1 MFQMKMNFFTDDEE
15 FPFFIQHGEH
25 KTNLFLH
32 GHENYYELV
41 IVLKGDA
48 IHLVNDEQFY
58 ISKGDVFV
66 IGGDTLHGY
75 HKPHDFEICNVMFQ
89 PDFFFTEKKD
99 LKEMVGFQELFVIEP
114 ILAKQNH
121 FSNRLKLD
129 VYHFEMVQK
138 LIDFMVWEYLQKGEG
153 YKSLITGCFYGLCVQ
168 LCRLYSEMGEA
179 EDGKNDVLGMAK
191 SISYIESHY
200 TESLTVEHLA
210 TIAGFSTRHYSRRFF
225 EIKETTPVQYLQS
238 VRLEKACYYLSSTD
252 LPIAW
257 IANQCGFSDSN
268 YFSRVFKK
276 WYGVSPSKW
285 RKNEYYTQ

>member
-75 HKPHDFEICNVMFQ
+75 HNPHDFQFCNVMFR
-89 PDFFFTEKKD
+89 PDYFFTEKYD
-99 LKEMVGFQELFVIEP
+99 LKETVGFQGLFVIEP
-114 ILAKQNH
+114 ILTKQSH

-138 LIDFMVWEYLQKGEG
+138 LIDFMIFEYYQKGPG
-153 YKSLITGCFYGLCVQ
+153 YKSLISGCFYGLCVQ
-168 LCRLYSEMGEA
+168 LCRLYSDIEEN
-179 EDGKNDVLGMAK
+179 DDKKKDVLGMAK

-200 TESLTVEHLA
+200 SENITVEQLA
-210 TIAGFSTRHYSRRFF
+210 QIAGFSTRHYGRRFF
-225 EIKETTPVQYLQS
+225 EIKGKTPVQYLQS
-238 VRLEKACYYLSSTD
+238 VRLEKACYYLSNTD
-252 LPIAW
+252 FPMSW

-276 WYGVSPSKW
+276 WYGVSPRGW
-285 RKNEYYTQ
+285 RSE